1 MSLHYYAHGV
11 ALNQNFTKAYFQK
24 DEEDCEPCKS
34 LALNVEYGVSSY
46 FSVVHIHFYKIATFK
61 QTL

>member
-34 LALNVEYGVSSY
+34 LALNVEYGVSCY
-46 FSVVHIHFYKIATFK
+46 FSVVHIR
-61 QTL
+61 L